1 MLKKGFKMD
10 TYTLVIEK
18 ITQKL
23 KSGSTVENIIDD
35 MVVSIN
41 KEFNNEIDVSFIY
54 DSLNAFNMYRFDTY
68 NYSTQDEL
76 EEAFENTLDIAN
88 IDRSNTILV
97 DALKTLTKSDK
108 LLKVDDMSICA
119 KLNLLFNILDEHKCA
134 MIEHKR
140 LSLCTAL
147 IGGIATYPNSNII
160 ELIIPRK
167 KALDEALYLNNNDN
181 ATLITKKIISEFQA
195 DSYGID
201 FSLNALQFIGKESIN
216 YELVAKYKIDI
227 AFNIRNFLNASLP
240 LKENDFFKSA
250 QILSTSLYKKYSF
263 IDAIMSLKKKLSQ
276 SKVLT
281 ALNIIMEHYMGIPKS
296 SIDNTYFIRPIQLKS
311 NFFDIAIYEFRTES
325 NIKLHPVF
333 ENKQEQAYILK
344 LIS

>member
-1 MLKKGFKMD
+1 MD
-10 TYTLVIEK
+10 TYSLVMEK
-18 ITQKL
+18 IAQKL
-23 KSGSTVENIIDD
+23 QSGKTVKSIIDD
-35 MVVSIN
+35 MVDSIN
-41 KEFNNEIDVSFIY
+41 EEFNSEIDVSFIY
-54 DSLNAFNMYRFDTY
+54 DALNELNIYRLDTY
-68 NYSTQDEL
+68 DYSNMNEL
-76 EEAFENTLDIAN
+76 EEAFINTIDIAN
-88 IDRSNTILV
+88 IDKSNTILI
-97 DALKTLTKSDK
+97 DAFRVLAKSDK
-108 LLKVDDMSICA
+108 LLKVNDIPICA
-119 KLNLLFNILDEHKCA
+119 KLNLLVNVLDEHKYA

-147 IGGIATYPNSNII
+147 IGGIATYSNSNII

-167 KALDEALYLNNNDN
+167 KALDEVLYLNNNDN

-195 DSYGID
+195 DSYSID

-281 ALNIIMEHYMGIPKS
+281 ALNIIMEHYMGIHKS
-296 SIDNTYFIRPIQLKS
+296 SIDNTYFIRSIQLKS